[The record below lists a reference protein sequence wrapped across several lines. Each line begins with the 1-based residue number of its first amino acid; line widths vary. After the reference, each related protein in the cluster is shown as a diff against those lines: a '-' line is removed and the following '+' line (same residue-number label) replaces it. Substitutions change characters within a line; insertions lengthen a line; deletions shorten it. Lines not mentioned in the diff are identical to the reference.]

1 MRPLPVRDCLK
12 HPSLLPIPVA
22 SETLLKTTTKN
33 SRGSLAVHVPQF
45 TYHWNSKHAD
55 YINKPHAM
63 KRPSSTF
70 QHFIDVK
77 NHRSHCPDNPAGCS
91 LCNKYLELRGWRE
104 RPQGFVMCPPWLQR
118 ESLWAHWNPS
128 LAKTAIPALNYIVL
142 RDQGSLLGSL
152 LPHRKSSGWPVINL
166 EGALY
171 HKGQQFWKT
180 NEEGQGGAKISV

>member
-1 MRPLPVRDCLK
+1 
-12 HPSLLPIPVA
+12 
-22 SETLLKTTTKN
+22 
-33 SRGSLAVHVPQF
+33 
-45 TYHWNSKHAD
+45 
-55 YINKPHAM
+55 M

-152 LPHRKSSGWPVINL
+152 LPHRKKFGLTCDQLGGRSLSQRPAILKNQRRRPRRCQNFSVVVPQEIWKKQLPEIYFSEIVSSGIIWFTMSIKVYSN
-166 EGALY
+166 
-171 HKGQQFWKT
+171 
-180 NEEGQGGAKISV
+180 